1 MRHRHKTPNRLMG
14 FIPIMCVFLL
24 LPACSDDADERSKF
38 VGRYEVKESS
48 LETYTQRDDYEVR
61 IRKDAGTE
69 NMVLISNFYNLDVE
83 VDASIVGNKINVIR
97 QTHGVY
103 LYEGSGTL
111 SGSVIIMEYTV
122 SLAQDDGELVDR
134 LRAEMTL
141 ID

>member
-1 MRHRHKTPNRLMG
+1 MG
-14 FIPIMCVFLL
+14 FIPVMCVFLL

-97 QTHGVY
+97 QAHGVY

>member
-1 MRHRHKTPNRLMG
+1 MG

-38 VGRYEVKESS
+38 IGRYEVKESS

-83 VDASIVGNKINVIR
+83 VDASIAGNKINVIR

-103 LYEGSGTL
+103 LYEGIGTL